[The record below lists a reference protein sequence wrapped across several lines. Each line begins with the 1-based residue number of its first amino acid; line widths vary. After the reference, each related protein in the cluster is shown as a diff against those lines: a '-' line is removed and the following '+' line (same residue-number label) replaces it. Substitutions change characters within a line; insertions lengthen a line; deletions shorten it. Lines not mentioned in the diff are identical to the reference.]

1 MKTMESQIF
10 SSEPILSWLEESFIK
25 KVSELKENQKK
36 ILTDKE
42 VEFQHEVEIKS
53 SVYRTEKFDLL
64 QLESKKNVNYLI
76 QKFRFNRDLL
86 IEKTIDI
93 VIRSAIDKLF
103 LLINSEPSILIY
115 YYSNL
120 INFISKNFPQIK
132 NIYCPALTGKY
143 FSQFKIENNKLN
155 LLTNES
161 LKIGIIGEI
170 EENKKLIFISPEIL
184 YDNNRNDIRKLI
196 TKLLIN

>member
-1 MKTMESQIF
+1 MESQIF